1 MDSSRFL
8 LHVNNQK
15 LVFLSKLSFK
25 ISIDWTISLS
35 FLFTFTYLGIS
46 SHSNSSKLIIWFMT
60 FSVAFLTKSYNY
72 RVLLGPPTT
81 DHSITDP
88 TDMIL
93 FQRLDNWNIF
103 ILQKTN
109 TAGKSK
115 TILRMNLFDN
125 KYIIF
130 ISLISSKEN
139 YFSIKNVWCG

>member
-25 ISIDWTISLS
+25 ISIDWTISLR
-35 FLFTFTYLGIS
+35 FFFTFTYLGIF

-60 FSVAFLTKSYNY
+60 FSVAFLTKSYTY
-72 RVLLGPPTT
+72 RVLLDPP
-81 DHSITDP
+81 ITDP

-93 FQRLDNWNIF
+93 FQRLNIWNIF

-109 TAGKSK
+109 TVGKSK

-139 YFSIKNVWCG
+139 YFSIKNV